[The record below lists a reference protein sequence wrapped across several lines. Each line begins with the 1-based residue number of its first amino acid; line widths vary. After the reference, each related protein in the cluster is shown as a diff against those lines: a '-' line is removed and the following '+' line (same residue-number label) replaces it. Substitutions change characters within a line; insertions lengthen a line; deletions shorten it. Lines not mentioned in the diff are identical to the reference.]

1 MKTRT
6 KDAKKTNFMI
16 KTALL
21 EKMEMLIPSGKRSEF
36 VNRAL
41 NRELMLFAREKA
53 AKEMDAF
60 AGKQKIKLT
69 NKELMELK
77 QYGRR

>member
-1 MKTRT
+1 
-6 KDAKKTNFMI
+6 MI
-16 KTALL
+16 KTTLL
-21 EKMEMLIPSGKRSEF
+21 EKMEMLIPGGKRSEF

-41 NRELMLFAREKA
+41 SRELTQFAREKA

-60 AGKQKIKLT
+60 AEKQKIKLT
-69 NKELMELK
+69 NKELMKLK